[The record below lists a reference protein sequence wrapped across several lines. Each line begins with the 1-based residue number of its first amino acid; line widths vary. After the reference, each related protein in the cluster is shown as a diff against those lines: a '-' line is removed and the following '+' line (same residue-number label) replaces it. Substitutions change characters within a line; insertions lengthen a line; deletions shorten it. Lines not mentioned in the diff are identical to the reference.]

1 MIRTFHRVCI
11 AVVLTLA
18 IAQNQSPADAPSAP
32 TSQPSMMRLK
42 RFSIKDDQGFAD
54 MEVFRGVMP
63 ADWIVKGGVLWRP
76 NLATPQL
83 FRIHWGDP
91 QDLRAFDLYPSL
103 SFSWSQAVAMGRF
116 NVRPGQIFAGFIVEP
131 TPKDAF
137 SAFNTAILQYF
148 RTDLQQA
155 TVIKTEPLPDVAKKI
170 YDQINVDPNTA
181 YEVAV
186 GREVFEY
193 TLNGQVV
200 DESLMGVM
208 QASESRVSNPNGV
221 VNWQVT
227 YASSRRA
234 PKGTLDDLTPL
245 AQEMAQSLQINPDWL
260 QRVNALNQ
268 ERYQQALGRQRQQA
282 INQQQ
287 WFNATEQRIANQSAA
302 NDQQHAS
309 YWAHSAD
316 LDRQSENEADIQREV
331 SPWQSSDGSTCK
343 LPNNYSQAWQ
353 GSDGE
358 IIMNNDA
365 GYNPNSDSSM
375 PSGTTWTQMQPTH
388 N

>member
-1 MIRTFHRVCI
+1 MIRTPYGICLAI
-11 AVVLTLA
+11 ILTLS
-18 IAQNQSPADAPSAP
+18 IAQHQSRADAPSAP

-42 RFSIKDDQGFAD
+42 RFSINDAQGFAD

-63 ADWIVKGGVLWRP
+63 ADWIVKGGVLWKP

-83 FRIHWGDP
+83 FRIHWGDA
-91 QDLRAFDLYPSL
+91 QDVRAFDLYPSL
-103 SFSWSQAVAMGRF
+103 SFSWSQAVGRF
-116 NVRPGQIFAGFIVEP
+116 DLRPGQIFAGFIVEL
-131 TPKDAF
+131 TPSDAF
-137 SAFNTAILQYF
+137 KAFDTAILQYF

-155 TVIKTEPLPDVAKKI
+155 TVIKQEKLPDIAKKI
-170 YDQINVDPNTA
+170 YDQINNDPNTA
-181 YEVAV
+181 FEVAA

-208 QASESRVSNPNGV
+208 EASESRVDNPNGV
-221 VNWQVT
+221 VNWQVI

-234 PKGTLDDLTPL
+234 PQGKLDDLTPL
-245 AQEMAQSLQINPDWL
+245 AQEMAQSLQINPQWL

-287 WFNATEQRIANQSAA
+287 WFNNTEQRIANQSAA
-302 NDQQHAS
+302 NDAQHAS
-309 YWAHSAD
+309 YSAHSAD

-331 SPWQSSDGSTCK
+331 SPWQSSDGSTYK
-343 LPNNYSQAWQ
+343 LPNDYSQAWQ
-353 GSDGE
+353 GTDGE
-358 IIMNNDA
+358 ILMNNDA
-365 GYNPNSDSSM
+365 GYNPNSDSSL

>member
-1 MIRTFHRVCI
+1 MTRLLNGIC
-11 AVVLTLA
+11 LA
-18 IAQNQSPADAPSAP
+18 IILSLSIAQNQSRADAQSAP
-32 TSQPSMMRLK
+32 TSQPSVMRLK
-42 RFSIKDDQGFAD
+42 RFSINDAQGFAD

-63 ADWIVKGGVLWRP
+63 ADWIVKGGVLWKP

-83 FRIHWGDP
+83 FRIHWGDA
-91 QDLRAFDLYPSL
+91 QDVRAFDLYPSL
-103 SFSWSQAVAMGRF
+103 SFSWSQAVGRF
-116 NVRPGQIFAGFIVEP
+116 DLRPGQIFAGFIVEP
-131 TPKDAF
+131 TPSDAF
-137 SAFNTAILQYF
+137 KAFDTAILQYF

-155 TVIKTEPLPDVAKKI
+155 TVIKQEKLPDIAKKI
-170 YDQINVDPNTA
+170 YDQINNDPNTA
-181 YEVAV
+181 FEVAA

-208 QASESRVSNPNGV
+208 EASESRVDNPNGV
-221 VNWQVT
+221 VNWQVI

-234 PKGTLDDLTPL
+234 PQGKLDDLTPL
-245 AQEMAQSLQINPDWL
+245 AQEMAQSLQINPQWL

-282 INQQQ
+282 ANQQQ
-287 WFNATEQRIANQSAA
+287 WFNNTEQRIANQSAA
-302 NDQQHAS
+302 NDAQHAS

-331 SPWQSSDGSTCK
+331 SPWQSSDGSTYK
-343 LPNNYSQAWQ
+343 LPNDYNQAWQ

-358 IIMNNDA
+358 ILMNNDT
-365 GYNPNSDSSM
+365 GYNPNSDSSL